1 MFTAVGVVRPPGKR
15 RSAAGLARER
25 ERLARRVRYSPTPR
39 GAVSHER
46 QASAVRAALIA
57 RLDRLVVDRL
67 AGVAADRYGLGDDE
81 FLRFWQDVQAGLFPE
96 EFLGREPSPAE
107 AGVVPR
113 GGKMGRVKPD
123 WFAAFADRL
132 LAARTDAGEK
142 RGL

>member
-15 RSAAGLARER
+15 RSAAGQARER
-25 ERLARRVRYSPTPR
+25 ERLARRVRQHTGAADGTPI
-39 GAVSHER
+39 GER
-46 QASAVRAALIA
+46 LAATVRAVLIA
-57 RLDRLVVDRL
+57 RLDSLVVDRL
-67 AGVAADRYGLGDDE
+67 ASVAADKYGLADDE

-113 GGKMGRVKPD
+113 GGKLGRVKPD

-132 LAARTDAGEK
+132 LAARDAGPL
-142 RGL
+142 RR